1 MNYLPKKKKVMGPG
15 SIIEGKMSKGRR
27 LYKNSLSS
35 KVILGDDILS
45 RLKSAELIVG
55 SIKYR
60 SYDAGNEEVKTI
72 YKISKKF
79 IQILTRNFVSKYVRY
94 PLEMTIK
101 PPFLCRKPKEVNF

>member
-1 MNYLPKKKKVMGPG
+1 MVKGLQLNYLPKKKKVMGPG

-101 PPFLCRKPKEVNF
+101 TAFSM